1 VISKLIAI
9 GGEAGVP
16 DTRAFRVVGWEADLR
31 AEPHATSA
39 KMKSLSRSP
48 YGGLERSD
56 KNEVL
61 PVAKTRV
68 TSFNSWVAGS
78 NPAGPKGNR
87 SSMVEQRK
95 HTLVAGSPVINVSFL
110 AGPFPVEKVHQG
122 RERNLLQRPLP

>member
-1 VISKLIAI
+1 
-9 GGEAGVP
+9 
-16 DTRAFRVVGWEADLR
+16 LR

-61 PVAKTRV
+61 PVVKTRV

-87 SSMVEQRK
+87 SSMAEQRK